1 MISFFSRLIDLIAP
15 RCCAICGCR
24 LSITEQTLCSS
35 CDRHIPRT
43 WYERSPYD
51 NMMNRLYWKQIPIEK
66 TSALFFYNAQAP
78 VSKAIYDLKYHHCPE
93 IGVSLGE
100 IAAREFSHENFF
112 EGIDTIIPVPLTKK
126 RQHNRGYNQS
136 MMIAKGISNVT
147 GIKIN
152 NNIVKRTLFRES
164 QTHKDV
170 IDRKENVKDAFSIIN
185 TKEIT
190 NRHVLLVDDIV
201 TTGAT
206 TIACSQQLMKAE
218 GVKISIISLGFVKP

>member
-100 IAAREFSHENFF
+100 IAAREFNNENFF

-126 RQHNRGYNQS
+126 
-136 MMIAKGISNVT
+136 
-147 GIKIN
+147 
-152 NNIVKRTLFRES
+152 
-164 QTHKDV
+164 D
-170 IDRKENVKDAFSIIN
+170 N
-185 TKEIT
+185 TTE
-190 NRHVLLVDDIV
+190 V
-201 TTGAT
+201 TT
-206 TIACSQQLMKAE
+206 K
-218 GVKISIISLGFVKP
+218 V

>member
-1 MISFFSRLIDLIAP
+1 M
-15 RCCAICGCR
+15 
-24 LSITEQTLCSS
+24 
-35 CDRHIPRT
+35 PRT

-66 TSALFFYNAQAP
+66 AAALFFYNAQAP

-100 IAAREFSHENFF
+100 MTAREFCHENFF
-112 EGIDTIIPVPLTKK
+112 EDIDVIIPVPLTRK
-126 RQHNRGYNQS
+126 RQHHRGYNQS
-136 MMIAKGISNVT
+136 LMIAKGISNIT

-152 NNIVKRTLFRES
+152 DKIVKRTLFRES

-170 IDRKENVKDAFSIIN
+170 IDRKENVKDAFKIIN
-185 TKEIT
+185 TKAVA
-190 NRHVLLVDDIV
+190 NRHILLIDDIV

-218 GVKISIISLGFVKP
+218 GVRISIISLGFVKP